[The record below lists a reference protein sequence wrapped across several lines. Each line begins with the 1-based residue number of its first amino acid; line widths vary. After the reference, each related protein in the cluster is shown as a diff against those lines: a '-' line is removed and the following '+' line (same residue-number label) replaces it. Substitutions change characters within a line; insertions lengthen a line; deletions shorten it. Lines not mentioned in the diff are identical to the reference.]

1 MDYYDLML
9 RFTRLPLLLALAL
22 ALTANAQTSSSKA
35 PPSALDGQLFYQLLL
50 GELKARDN
58 EPGTA
63 YSLMLDA
70 ARKTQSAQLYQRAV
84 EIALQAR
91 SGESALMAARA
102 WRQALPES
110 REANSFVLQILMGL
124 NRVGETLEPL
134 KRELASAP
142 PQERPTAIATIP
154 RFYAR
159 ATDKKLAATTVEQAL
174 APYLKTPL
182 EAVAAWTVIGRM
194 RWDAGDVPGALEAA
208 RQGQALDASAEG
220 PALLGLQMMGAK
232 SPQAETLVTQYLQS
246 NPKPDMRMAYART
259 LLGAQRYDDAQSQLS
274 TLTTEQPDYPDA
286 WLIRG
291 ILALQGQQLPEAE
304 TSLKRFVTLARAR
317 PTDSAPSDLD
327 RGLTQ
332 AYLSL
337 AQIAEQRKDMAA
349 ADDWLKQVSHPD
361 DVLNAQLRRAVLMA
375 RQGELDA
382 ARLLIRSQPER
393 SVADTRLKVSAEV
406 QILRDQKQY
415 ALAYELLTDAVTRN
429 PSDLDFFY
437 DLAMVVEKMGN
448 LPEMERLLRS
458 IIDANPQYHQAYN
471 ALGYSLAERGIRLPE
486 AKQLILKALEFAKD
500 DPYITDSLGWV
511 EFRSGHLAEAAQI
524 LQGAYAGRPDAEI
537 AAHLGEVLWAMGQRD
552 DALRIWKEGLQLN
565 PDNETLQET
574 LKRLHVTW

>member
-9 RFTRLPLLLALAL
+9 RFTRLPLLLTLAL
-22 ALTANAQTSSSKA
+22 ALTATAQTSSSKA
-35 PPSALDGQLFYQLLL
+35 PPSALNGQLFYQLLL

-102 WRQALPES
+102 WRQAQPES

-134 KRELASAP
+134 KRELASAS

-159 ATDKKLAATTVEQAL
+159 ATDKKLAAATVEQAL
-174 APYLKTPL
+174 APYLKIPL
-182 EAVAAWTVIGRM
+182 EAVAAWTVIGRL

-232 SPQAETLVTQYLQS
+232 SPQAETLVTQYLKS
-246 NPKPDMRMAYART
+246 NPKPDIRMAYART
-259 LLGAQRYDDAQSQLS
+259 LLGVQRYDDAQSQLN

-304 TSLKRFVTLARAR
+304 TSLKRFVTLAQAR
-317 PTDSAPSDLD
+317 PTDSAPSARD

-337 AQIAEQRKDMAA
+337 AQIAEQRNDMAA

-393 SVADTRLKVSAEV
+393 SVADARLKVSAEV

-524 LQGAYAGRPDAEI
+524 LQGAYTARPDAEI

-552 DALRIWKEGLQLN
+552 DALRIWKEGILLN